1 MARLAHRLRPKEKLT
16 LSQWA
21 AKFMPKYDPGLLPF
35 LDEVMDACSDPETGE
50 VGDMGPSQGGKSLV
64 GEAFIG
70 FSIHQEPQPF
80 LMTQPDKIAAETFI
94 KLRVNALM
102 DSMPVLK
109 AELAPGV
116 SSDNMHLKLF
126 KSGVYLGAAWPVK
139 SHFRGR
145 PYCRGWLDDF
155 DAISADIEGE
165 GDAVG
170 LLESRFAFFK
180 GQDTKLVSSSP
191 AKEKGGIEA
200 FVAAGTDERLQPVCP
215 DCGDRIELDTI
226 RDLKF
231 ELGGD
236 AELAAE
242 TAHVVCPANGC
253 ILEPEARHE
262 LLRSLKELPRRG
274 FVAHNRSAGT
284 YRRTFRRDGLLSL
297 NSWDDL
303 ARQWRAAQIAWDDLQ
318 DEGPLR
324 TFYNTKAGKNYRS
337 KLSGEKPIESTALRD
352 RRENGWLLGT
362 VPRGPVVLVLVID
375 VQHDRFECAVV
386 GTATG
391 RETWLVDRF
400 AVDVLDDG
408 LTGLAPFVH
417 KEHWR
422 VLLPL
427 FDRRYPMMEGG
438 RKIGEA
444 PILSVTIDTGGS
456 DKAGDQATEGAKF
469 FWQEARAAGIKP
481 NRITLVKGGSNINGQ
496 LMPTGQFADKKTKGG
511 ARKTSARL
519 WIPNVHKIKNM
530 IDARLRR
537 TVPGPG
543 YIHLPEDLTEE
554 HLDELTAEEIVKGKW
569 AKRRTRNET
578 WDLLVYAEAAILR
591 PPFAQSKPHMR
602 WVPRGFRIEWP
613 AVIVAT
619 EEAEGED
626 QPDAPATPAAETAPP
641 ATRAPQAPAK
651 PAPKRARNTMT
662 GQRRGDWLKRRK

>member
-1 MARLAHRLRPKEKLT
+1 
-16 LSQWA
+16 
-21 AKFMPKYDPGLLPF
+21 
-35 LDEVMDACSDPETGE
+35 MDACSDPETAE
-50 VGDMGPSQGGKSLV
+50 VGDMGPAQGGKSMI

-70 FSIHQEPQPF
+70 YSIEQDPAPF
-80 LMTQPDKIAAETFI
+80 LMVQPDKAAAEKFV
-94 KLRVNALM
+94 KLRVNLLLDAIPILR
-102 DSMPVLK
+102 

-116 SSDNMHLKLF
+116 SSDNMYLKTF
-126 KSGVYLGAAWPVK
+126 KSTYVGAAWPVK
-139 SHFRGR
+139 SQLRGT
-145 PYCRGWLDDF
+145 PFCRGWLDDF
-155 DAISADIEGE
+155 DAIADDVGGE
-165 GDAVG
+165 GDAIG
-170 LLESRFAFFK
+170 LLEGRFTTFK
-180 GQDTKLVSSSP
+180 GRDTKLISSSP
-191 AKEKGGIEA
+191 SKPNGGIEA
-200 FVAAGTDERLQPVCP
+200 FIKGGTDERLQPVCP
-215 DCGDRIELDTI
+215 ECGARIEVNLI

-231 ELGGD
+231 DRTAEPDD
-236 AELAAE
+236 AAKS
-242 TAHVVCPANGC
+242 AHVVCPASGC
-253 ILEPEARHE
+253 ILDPLVRFE
-262 LLRSLKELPRRG
+262 LLASLKMLPHRG
-274 FVAHNRSAGT
+274 FVASRPTAGK
-284 YRRTFRRDGLLSL
+284 YRRTFRRDGLLSFTP
-297 NSWDDL
+297 WDEL
-303 ARQWRAAQIAWDDLQ
+303 ARGWRTAEISWEDLQ
-318 DEGPLR
+318 NEAPLQA
-324 TFYNTKAGKNYRS
+324 FYNTKAGKNYRS
-337 KLSGEKPIESTALRD
+337 VLSGEAPMESTALRD
-352 RRENGWLLGT
+352 RREKGWLLGT

-422 VLLPL
+422 VLLSL

-496 LMPTGQFADKKTKGG
+496 LMPTGQFADKKARGG
-511 ARKTSARL
+511 ARKSSARL

-543 YIHLPEDLTEE
+543 YIHLPEDLSEE
-554 HLDELTAEEIVKGKW
+554 HLDELTAEEMVKGKW

-591 PPFAQSKPHMR
+591 PPFAQSRPHMR

-613 AVIVAT
+613 AVAVAT
-619 EEAEGED
+619 EEPDGEEQAD
-626 QPDAPATPAAETAPP
+626 QSAPP
-641 ATRAPQAPAK
+641 APQTPAPVPRALPAPAK
-651 PAPKRARNTMT
+651 PARKRTRNTLT